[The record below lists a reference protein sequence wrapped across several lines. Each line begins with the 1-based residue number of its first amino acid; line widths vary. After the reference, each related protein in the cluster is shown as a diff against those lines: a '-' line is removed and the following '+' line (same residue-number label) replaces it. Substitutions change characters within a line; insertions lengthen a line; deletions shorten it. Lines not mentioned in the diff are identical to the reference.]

1 MELAREEPVY
11 EDVASKFW
19 EHFLHIANAMNDL
32 GTDGDE
38 LWDNADGFFYD
49 YLNLGN
55 GKRIPLQVRSMVGLI
70 PLLAVE
76 TMESE
81 QLDRMSGFKTRFEW
95 FMKNRP
101 DLTKNVA
108 CMVTRGQS
116 ERRLL
121 SIVDKE
127 QLVRVLTYMLDEAEF
142 LSPHGIRSVSRAHKD
157 KPYTLH
163 VDGQAYSVDY
173 EPGES
178 TTSLFGGN
186 SNWRGP
192 VWWPIN
198 YLLVE
203 ALQKYHYYYGDE
215 VMVEY
220 PTGSGNRLN
229 LWDVSQELSRR
240 MTGTFRQGE
249 DGRRPVYGGV
259 ERFQTDPNW
268 KDLIQFHE
276 YFHGETGAG
285 LGASHQT
292 GWTGLVAKM
301 LQQSGE

>member
-1 MELAREEPVY
+1 
-11 EDVASKFW
+11 
-19 EHFLHIANAMNDL
+19 MNDL
-32 GTDGDE
+32 GKEGNE
-38 LWDNADGFFYD
+38 LWNEADGFFYD
-49 YLNLGN
+49 YLHLGDGN
-55 GKRIPLQVRSMVGLI
+55 RIPLQVRSMVGLI

-76 TMESE
+76 TIESG
-81 QLDRMSGFKTRFEW
+81 RIAKMPGFKSRLEW
-95 FMKNRP
+95 FTKNRP
-101 DLTKNVA
+101 DLCENVA
-108 CMVTRGQS
+108 SMTKHGQS

-121 SIVDKE
+121 SIVEKE
-127 QLVRVLTYMLDEAEF
+127 QLVRVLTYMLDEEEF
-142 LSPHGIRSVSRAHKD
+142 LSPHGIRSVSKAHRD
-157 KPYTLH
+157 NPYTLH
-163 VDGQAYSVDY
+163 IDGHSYTVDY

-215 VMVEY
+215 LMVEY
-220 PTGSGNRLN
+220 PTGSGKRLN

-240 MTGTFRQGE
+240 LTRTFLHGE
-249 DGRRPVYGGV
+249 DGRRPVYNGI
-259 ERFQTDPNW
+259 ERFQTDPHW

-276 YFHGETGAG
+276 YFHGDTGAG